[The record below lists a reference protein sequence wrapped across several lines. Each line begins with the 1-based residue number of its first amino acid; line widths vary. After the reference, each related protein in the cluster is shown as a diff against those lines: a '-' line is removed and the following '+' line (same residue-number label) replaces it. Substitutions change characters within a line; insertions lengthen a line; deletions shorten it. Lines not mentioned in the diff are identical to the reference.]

1 MTSKHRKRIPVNI
14 IGGSL
19 GVGKTTTI
27 NHLLTQRPS
36 HEKWAILV
44 NEYGLV
50 GLDAA
55 LLHQKSN
62 ATEQNGVEIKEV
74 AGGCI
79 CCSAG
84 FMFKVSLVMLL
95 QCRPDRL
102 LIEPT
107 GLAALSGILD
117 TLDQP
122 GIRDSVDIQSI
133 ICLMDPTRLTES
145 LEREEMQ
152 DQIEAAD
159 IVLANR
165 SDVASKEQ
173 LKSFEEWATNL
184 FPKKKL
190 VHHIENGEIPIDYL
204 HMVSQREKDL
214 IRGNHTHD
222 TDHDH
227 HKQHIEQDINCDE
240 SQPIVRR
247 VHLSPKISTVGWI
260 CWNEIIF
267 DAERISNWLRNLSQ
281 LSNIYRTKAV
291 VRTTKGWWGVNFI
304 HDTKEIHPNG
314 YRRDSRIEIILEGDQ
329 IPDID
334 MLEVQLHNCITSNIN
349 Q

>member
-1 MTSKHRKRIPVNI
+1 MTSKPHKIIPVNI

-19 GVGKTTTI
+19 GVGKTTAI

-84 FMFKVSLVMLL
+84 FMFKVSLVLLL
-95 QCRPDRL
+95 QRRPDRL

-117 TLDQP
+117 TLDQK
-122 GIRDSVDIQSI
+122 GIRESVNIQSI

-145 LEREEMQ
+145 LEREEMV

-165 SDVASKEQ
+165 SDLATESQ
-173 LKSFEEWATNL
+173 LHFFDEWANSL

-190 VHHIENGEIPIDYL
+190 VRHIENGEIPIDYL
-204 HMVSQREKDL
+204 QMVNQREKDL
-214 IRGNHTHD
+214 IRGTHTHN

-227 HKQHIEQDINCDE
+227 HTQHIEQDITCGE
-240 SQPIVRR
+240 SQQIVKRA
-247 VHLSPKISTVGWI
+247 HISPNISTIGWI

-267 DAERISNWLRNLSQ
+267 DAERISNWLRNLSK
-281 LSNIYRTKAV
+281 LSNICRIKAV

-304 HDTKEIHPNG
+304 HDTNEIHPNG

-329 IPDID
+329 MPDID
-334 MLEVQLHNCITSNIN
+334 MLEIQLRNCIASNTS